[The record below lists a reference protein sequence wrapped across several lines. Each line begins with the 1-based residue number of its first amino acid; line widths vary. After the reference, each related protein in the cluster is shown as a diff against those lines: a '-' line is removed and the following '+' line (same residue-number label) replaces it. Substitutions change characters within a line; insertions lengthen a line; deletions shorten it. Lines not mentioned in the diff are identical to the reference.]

1 MPVCTDTSLEA
12 TCACVLA
19 QKRGGGRGEKGA
31 KGRGR
36 EGDREREKEA
46 RRDSRTGILRRA
58 RHLSGVRNTQSA
70 DSPSLPMSCRLTV
83 SRSDARMSSDML
95 MVTFGKLALAVLLLI
110 RP

>member
-1 MPVCTDTSLEA
+1 MCTCTE
-12 TCACVLA
+12 
-19 QKRGGGRGEKGA
+19 KRGRQGEKGA

-46 RRDSRTGILRRA
+46 SRDSRTGILRRA

-83 SRSDARMSSDML
+83 SRSDARMSSDLL

-110 RP
+110 SP